1 MKVNIISDNNSLIK
15 YKLTKLKNKNTCTK
29 EFREL
34 IREVSILLCYE
45 VMKDIKLIQKQIET
59 PITKTVGYFYD
70 ENNYLFVPILRA
82 GLGMV
87 DGILKVIPNA
97 KIGHIGLYRDEDTL
111 LPVKYY
117 YKMPSDIEKKEVIV
131 LDPMLATGGS
141 ASATIN
147 FLKKD
152 GVKRITLLCIISA
165 PEGIKKINIE
175 HPDVNIITAE
185 VNDKLNEN
193 GYIVPGLG
201 DAGDRM
207 YGIK

>member
-34 IREVSILLCYE
+34 ISEVSILLCYE